1 MHLVFKYIR
10 VQKLHFLLKKKDD
23 YFLGTSAEQ
32 TQPTQTADEGIL
44 SKIKKAL
51 LG

>member
-1 MHLVFKYIR
+1 M
-10 VQKLHFLLKKKDD
+10 FLEP
-23 YFLGTSAEQ
+23 SAEQ
-32 TQPTQTADEGIL
+32 TQSVPSADEGIL